1 VKDEEFRERI
11 VGYLPHLR
19 AVARSLTGRKEW
31 ADDLVHDTILR
42 ALSAEAQFQ
51 PGTNLKA
58 WLLTILRNHYIN
70 NVRRRRFEVEPMGDI
85 PDSALPVAATQDTT
99 IEINEVGRALQ
110 TLAVE
115 HREILVLVS
124 AAGMSY
130 EEAAE
135 VCGVAVGTIKSRL
148 NRARNEL
155 KKALDAGAAHANPPI
170 SG

>member
-1 VKDEEFRERI
+1 MDPGFRERM
-11 VGYLPHLR
+11 VEYLPHLR
-19 AVARSLTGRKEW
+19 AVARSLTGRREW

-70 NVRRRRFEVEPMGDI
+70 NVRRRRFEVEPMGEI
-85 PDSALPVAATQDTT
+85 PDSALPVDPTQDTT
-99 IEINEVGRALQ
+99 IEVNEVSRALQ

-115 HREILVLVS
+115 HREILVLIS

-155 KKALDAGAAHANPPI
+155 KKALEAGAAHAAPPV